1 MRLFAVG
8 LLLVA
13 LMSAACDVRVDENGI
28 RGMRVSEG
36 RAEDV
41 WTRSYSLP
49 SDGTFEI
56 VGDNGA
62 IEVRAGDGTQVKV
75 RAERETR
82 ADTAEAARELLQ
94 KLQIGEDVTPTSVT
108 LTTVGG
114 ESTWAPPGFGRRAQ
128 ARVEYQVRVPKGLTL
143 TFKTGNGAVRL
154 NEVNGRITASTT
166 NGGITGEDLA
176 GSLTAHTT
184 NGGVRVD
191 LVSVDGDVNLS
202 ATNGGI
208 RLSMPSTTKAT
219 LEASVVNGGIDIG
232 DEFHVAPTGGFGP
245 TQRISAPVNGGG
257 PKVSATTVN
266 GGIRIRARTA
276 NASD

>member
-1 MRLFAVG
+1 
-8 LLLVA
+8 
-13 LMSAACDVRVDENGI
+13 
-28 RGMRVSEG
+28 MRVAEG

-41 WTRSYSLP
+41 WTRSYTLP
-49 SDGTFEI
+49 ASGTFEI
-56 VGDNGA
+56 AGDNGA
-62 IEVRAGDGTQVKV
+62 IDVRAGSGTQVEV

-82 ADTAEAARELLQ
+82 ADTEEAARELLR
-94 KLQIGEDVTPTSVT
+94 KLEIREEVAPTSVK
-108 LTTVGG
+108 LATVGG

-128 ARVEYQVRVPKGLTL
+128 ARIEYQVRVPSGLTL
-143 TFKTGNGAVRL
+143 TFKTENGAVRL
-154 NEVNGRITASTT
+154 NQVNGRITASTT
-166 NGGITGEDLA
+166 NGGITGENVA

-191 LVSVDGDVNLS
+191 LLSIDGDVNLS

-219 LEASVVNGGIDIG
+219 LEASVVNGGIDVD
-232 DEFHVAPTGGFGP
+232 DEFHVAPTGESGP
-245 TQRISAPVNGGG
+245 TQRLSAAVNGGG